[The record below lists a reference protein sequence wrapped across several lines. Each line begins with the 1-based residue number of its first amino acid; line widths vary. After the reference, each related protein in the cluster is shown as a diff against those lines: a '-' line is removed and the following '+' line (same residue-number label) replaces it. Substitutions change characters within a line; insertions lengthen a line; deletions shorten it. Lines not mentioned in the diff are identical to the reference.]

1 MLADETPEI
10 LRDRAQ
16 EILSDPRYA
25 GDEPGLVDRAL
36 DRLGELINNLLS
48 VVTGGTSFGGVLVGL
63 LFLVLMVGLVVF
75 FIVRYLP
82 RIRPVASQSVRAVVQ
97 TTKNRKSRKEWLAEA
112 SLADS
117 RGHYREAVRA
127 RYWATVAGLIEN
139 EEVGDSPGNTVN
151 ELRAQ
156 FEAEAARKDPF
167 NDASDSFSDIW
178 YGGSDADTTDS
189 SQLSTWD
196 ERVVGGKR
204 GGT

>member
-1 MLADETPEI
+1 MADETPEV

-25 GDEPGLVDRAL
+25 GDQPGLVDRAF
-36 DRLGELINNLLS
+36 DRLGQLISDLLS

-63 LFLVLMVGLVVF
+63 IFLGLMVGLVVF

-82 RIRPVASQSVRAVVQ
+82 RVQPVTSERVRAVVQ
-97 TTKNRKSRKEWLAEA
+97 TTRNRKSRKEWLAEA
-112 SLADS
+112 SEAES

-139 EEVGDSPGNTVN
+139 EEVPDTPGTTVN

-178 YGGSDADTTDS
+178 YGGFDADPTDS
-189 SQLSTWD
+189 AQLATWD

-204 GGT
+204 GGG

>member
-1 MLADETPEI
+1 MADENPEI

-25 GDEPGLVDRAL
+25 GDQPGLVDRAL
-36 DRLGELINNLLS
+36 DRLGELINDLLS

-63 LFLVLMVGLVVF
+63 IFLGFMMGLVVF

-82 RIRPVASQSVRAVVQ
+82 RIRPATSENAKAVVQ
-97 TTKNRKSRKEWLAEA
+97 TTKNRRSRKEWLAEA
-112 SLADS
+112 SEAES

-139 EEVGDSPGNTVN
+139 EEVGDSPGATVN

-156 FEAEAARKDPF
+156 FDAEAARKDPF

-178 YGGSDADTTDS
+178 YGGSDADTSDS
-189 SQLSTWD
+189 SQLAMWD

-204 GGT
+204 GGV